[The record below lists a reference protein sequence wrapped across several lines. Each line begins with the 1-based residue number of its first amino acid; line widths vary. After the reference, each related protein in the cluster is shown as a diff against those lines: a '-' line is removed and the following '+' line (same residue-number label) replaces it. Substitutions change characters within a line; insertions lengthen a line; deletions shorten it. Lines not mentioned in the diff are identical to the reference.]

1 MRTHDQEPVVF
12 DPQAA
17 ALQRQDEEESGLVAS
32 RALEARQPDQ
42 LDAGAVD
49 YLQRT
54 AGNSAVAQLLGAEGE
69 EETES
74 PVGHVVGSANGRP
87 LDDSV
92 RTLMEGHFGEDFSDV
107 RVHTDGRADDSA
119 RSLHAQAYTVGSDI
133 AFRSGNYSP
142 DSQTGQRMLAHE
154 LTHVVQQRSGP
165 VDGTPMPGG
174 IKVSDPS
181 DRFELEAERS
191 ADAFMAGPPV
201 APAAAG
207 ADTAQTSVQRVP
219 GGGSSDYED
228 EEEEIQG
235 LFVQRVPGGG
245 SGDYEDEEDWEEG

>member
-1 MRTHDQEPVVF
+1 MRIHDQEPVVT
-12 DPQAA
+12 DARA
-17 ALQRQDEEESGLVAS
+17 TLQRKEEEESGLVAAK
-32 RALEARQPDQ
+32 ALETNQPDT
-42 LDAGAVD
+42 LDAGAVA

-54 AGNSAVAQLLGAEGE
+54 AGNAAVAQLLGAEGE

-92 RTLMEGHFGEDFSDV
+92 RTLMEGHFGGQDFSDV
-107 RVHTDGRADDSA
+107 RVHTDSRADDSA

-174 IKVSDPS
+174 IKVSDPA

-191 ADAFMAGPPV
+191 ADAFLAGESAPSPAPV
-201 APAAAG
+201 AEA
-207 ADTAQTSVQRVP
+207 TAQRQE
-219 GGGSSDYED
+219 DD
-228 EEEEIQG
+228 EEEELQG
-235 LFVQRVPGGG
+235 LFVQRAPGGG
-245 SGDYEDEEDWEEG
+245 SGEYGDEEEDWAEG

>member
-1 MRTHDQEPVVF
+1 MRTHDQEPVLIDTHSV
-12 DPQAA
+12 
-17 ALQRQDEEESGLVAS
+17 LQREEEEESGLVAS
-32 RALEARQPDQ
+32 KALETNAPDT
-42 LDAGAVD
+42 LDPGAVS

-54 AGNSAVAQLLGAEGE
+54 AGNAAVAQLLGAEGE
-69 EETES
+69 EDTES
-74 PVGHVVGSANGRP
+74 PLGHVVGSANGRP

-174 IKVSDPS
+174 IKVSDPA

-191 ADAFMAGPPV
+191 ADAFMAGTPV
-201 APAAAG
+201 TPAPAG
-207 ADTAQTSVQRVP
+207 EVAQTSVQRQ
-219 GGGSSDYED
+219 DD
-228 EEEEIQG
+228 EEEEEEERQG
-235 LFVQRVPGGG
+235 MFVQRVPGGG
-245 SGDYEDEEDWEEG
+245 SGDYEDEEEWAEG

>member
-1 MRTHDQEPVVF
+1 MRTHDQEPVLI
-12 DPQAA
+12 DTHS
-17 ALQRQDEEESGLVAS
+17 ALQREDEEESGLVAS
-32 RALEARQPDQ
+32 KALETNSPDT
-42 LDAGAVD
+42 LDPGAVS

-54 AGNSAVAQLLGAEGE
+54 AGNAAVAQLLGAEGE
-69 EETES
+69 EDTES

-92 RTLMEGHFGEDFSDV
+92 RTLMEGHFGEDFFDV

-142 DSQTGQRMLAHE
+142 DSHTGQRMLAHE

-191 ADAFMAGPPV
+191 ADAFMAGTPV
-201 APAAAG
+201 APAPAG
-207 ADTAQTSVQRVP
+207 GLEVAQTSVQRQ
-219 GGGSSDYED
+219 DD
-228 EEEEIQG
+228 EEEEEEELQG
-235 LFVQRVPGGG
+235 MFVQRVPGGG
-245 SGDYEDEEDWEEG
+245 SGDYEDEEEWAEG